1 VRACV
6 VYGSQCRQISACT
19 VIHTLCASV
28 GTIKDFDGFLQIYV
42 VIAFCLEI
50 KEGRGGGVAT
60 CGQIRVGM
68 TTCN

>member
-1 VRACV
+1 MFDMLV
-6 VYGSQCRQISACT
+6 VKRSM
-19 VIHTLCASV
+19 
-28 GTIKDFDGFLQIYV
+28 FLQIYV

-50 KEGRGGGVAT
+50 KELRGGDVDT